1 LVLVLVL
8 VSLKVLVRVDF
19 LQFRFSQFSHEQ
31 LQQIEKQAMQCH
43 SYIQLQHKECLLAEA
58 QLKEGKG
65 NLHALA
71 HIANSP
77 VWHCGEFRC

>member
-1 LVLVLVL
+1 
-8 VSLKVLVRVDF
+8 
-19 LQFRFSQFSHEQ
+19 
-31 LQQIEKQAMQCH
+31 MQCH

-65 NLHALA
+65 NLHALV

-77 VWHCGEFRC
+77 VCFDRCSASLVVDLQVVGGSGGDSELHQLQKEKERLSRLLAMIDS